1 MYKFRILFSRH
12 TLHALINTIPFCSQA
27 PKGCPLLTHSLCHF
41 LNDEQCP
48 LDTQDPTVTNRMPM
62 IWSVSSTQSRAC
74 HLLPLESSPPSP
86 FHHLCLL
93 RLGQKP
99 PPLGSPP
106 QPPALQGSCPDAV
119 HLPLSQYRLFT
130 LRSLGGGDAAGFCFA
145 SQALTWCLVWGPAR
159 KAGSWGRAGR
169 EDSGTRKTCQSGAC
183 VFIFGL
189 SNFIAPLKH

>member
-1 MYKFRILFSRH
+1 MKAVYKFRILFSRH

-130 LRSLGGGDAAGFCFA
+130 LRSLGGWRCSRVLLCIPGPHMVLGLGPSEEGWELGKGWEGRLGDE
-145 SQALTWCLVWGPAR
+145 
-159 KAGSWGRAGR
+159 
-169 EDSGTRKTCQSGAC
+169 EDMPVRCMC
-183 VFIFGL
+183 IYFWL
-189 SNFIAPLKH
+189 E